1 MDRILSTR
9 APRGPPVSLTTIRA
23 ITMVRTRIFFG
34 TLLTLIAFG
43 VLLLD
48 GVLARNWD
56 AADASSVWQRMLTL
70 GGPLLMLVLLTGLL
84 STREFSRLLEQ
95 RDLRPL
101 RRWTLLI
108 VTALIVIPW
117 LAVILIRDPAAAA
130 RADLHWTLIALVV
143 GVVGSSIA
151 LVLRRDVN
159 NGLADLGGAITALVY
174 LGLMFGFVVRL
185 RMALPGPIGAWVVLM
200 WILVVKFTDVG
211 AYFTGMAVGRRPL
224 IPAISPKKTVE
235 GSLGGLALGIL
246 TGVIGWIALPVI
258 RPVFEWGPVPSFLGM
273 LISATI
279 LSVLGQFGDLVE
291 SLLKRSAAAKDSG
304 TAIPTF
310 GGILDVVDSL
320 ILTAPVAW
328 ILLAAWPAE

>member
-1 MDRILSTR
+1 
-9 APRGPPVSLTTIRA
+9 
-23 ITMVRTRIFFG
+23 MVRTRIFYG
-34 TLLTLIAFG
+34 TLLTLMALG

-56 AADASSVWQRMLTL
+56 ASGASSVWQRMLTL
-70 GGPLLMLVLLTGLL
+70 GGPGLMLVLSAGVL
-84 STREFSRLLEQ
+84 STREFSRLLEL
-95 RDLRPL
+95 RNLRPL
-101 RRWTLLI
+101 RSWTLLM

-117 LAVILIRDPAAAA
+117 LTVILIRDPAAAA
-130 RADLHWTLIALVV
+130 RADLQWTLIALAV

-151 LVLRRDVN
+151 LVLRRDAS
-159 NGLADLGGAITALVY
+159 NGLADLGGAITAVVY

-200 WILVVKFTDVG
+200 WIFVVKFTDVG

-235 GSLGGLALGIL
+235 GSIGGLVVGIM
-246 TGVIGWIALPVI
+246 TGVIAWSALPII
-258 RPVFEWGPVPSFLGM
+258 RPVFEWGPIPSFAGL
-273 LISATI
+273 LISAAAF
-279 LSVLGQFGDLVE
+279 SVLGQFGDLIE

-304 TAIPTF
+304 AAIPTF